1 MLVVKIG
8 GGGGINYDNVC
19 EDLVR
24 IGKNQKLVVV
34 HGGHAK
40 RDQLAR
46 QLGLEIP
53 VVTSQSGVTSVY
65 TTPELLE
72 VFLMAY
78 AGLINKKLVA
88 KLQKLGLN
96 AVGLCGVDGRLFE
109 GRRKNAIYIR
119 DGSKIKLLKDDL
131 SGKVESINLKLLGLL
146 LQHNMVPVVCPL
158 AISFEGDIINVD
170 GDSIACL
177 LAKELKAEKL
187 VFLIEAP
194 GFLRHHQDE
203 TSVIERIPRSEIE
216 SFINFAVGRMKR
228 KILSIQDALL
238 SGVKEV
244 FIADGRSEEPI
255 TKALQGAGTLFF

>member
-1 MLVVKIG
+1 MWVIKIG
-8 GGGGINYDNVC
+8 GGAAINHDAVC
-19 EDLVR
+19 EDLAR
-24 IGKNQKLVVV
+24 LGREQKIIIV

-40 RDQLAR
+40 RDELAK
-46 QLGLEIP
+46 QLGIEIP

-72 VFLMAY
+72 AFLMAY

-109 GRRKNAIYIR
+109 GRRKNAIYVR

-131 SGKVESINLKLLGLL
+131 SGKVESVNLKLLELL
-146 LQHNMVPVVCPL
+146 LQHNMVPVVCPP

-194 GFLRHHQDE
+194 GFLRYSQDE

-216 SFINFAVGRMKR
+216 SFINFAVGRMRR
-228 KILSIQDALL
+228 KILAIQDALL

-244 FIADGRSEEPI
+244 FIADGRLEEPI
-255 TKALQGAGTLFF
+255 TKAFQGAGTLFY